1 MTADSKVSARL
12 FLGLVALFLG
22 ELRDGLT
29 MINMQSAFLIV
40 SKLYSEKQAGIL
52 FFVFGMS
59 QILFQAPAGY
69 IMDYTDRKV
78 AMLAFASVATTAGR
92 CSSVRDKYIL
102 LVAYIRYTANFLRFH
117 SVSMLVD
124 LPQEYNLLHSDT
136 WFLCAVSI
144 VAKLS
149 SVSSNA
155 LYV

>member
-59 QILFQAPAGY
+59 QFLFQAPAGY

-78 AMLAFASVATTAGR
+78 AMLAFASVATTALT
-92 CSSVRDKYIL
+92 IL
-102 LVAYIRYTANFLRFH
+102 TAATAKGKFFILFLKIGEDFVKQH
-117 SVSMLVD
+117 
-124 LPQEYNLLHSDT
+124 
-136 WFLCAVSI
+136 
-144 VAKLS
+144 
-149 SVSSNA
+149 SSNN
-155 LYV
+155 LGPIHLLLQNTVPIWVG